1 MEATQGSLNNFLY
14 KLMQERDDYCDK
26 LKYYTKEE
34 QTDSINIL
42 SNNYVNRLKSV
53 MSKASEA
60 VVLEHC
66 FSFMKYY
73 VPNVTNLKEILQE
86 FAAKFDWCNS
96 LKEYYDIS
104 ITLPPSEEAK
114 KVEKRYAQLS
124 QEKLRCELLSKN
136 LGERMDLTFE
146 NVDGKK
152 VSTNCIN
159 TPYVFVDF
167 WASWCKPCRKE
178 IPNMK
183 QAAAKYKDAITV
195 YAVSIDNKREAWQK
209 AIEEDST
216 QEFLQM
222 IGTLRNGTP
231 TRLLKQLDIKTIPA
245 NFLLDKERR
254 IVAKDLRGEQLI
266 QTLDSLMKQRDLFLT
281 TSSTTSW
288 TAVPPASAW

>member
-1 MEATQGSLNNFLY
+1 MRDRCRIIFSKNGPSGLGFAVEQDSCLVLNVDESSPFYNTYCCMEATQGSLNNFLY

-114 KVEKRYAQLS
+114 K
-124 QEKLRCELLSKN
+124 
-136 LGERMDLTFE
+136 
-146 NVDGKK
+146 
-152 VSTNCIN
+152 
-159 TPYVFVDF
+159 
-167 WASWCKPCRKE
+167 
-178 IPNMK
+178 
-183 QAAAKYKDAITV
+183 
-195 YAVSIDNKREAWQK
+195 
-209 AIEEDST
+209 
-216 QEFLQM
+216 
-222 IGTLRNGTP
+222 
-231 TRLLKQLDIKTIPA
+231 
-245 NFLLDKERR
+245 
-254 IVAKDLRGEQLI
+254 
-266 QTLDSLMKQRDLFLT
+266 
-281 TSSTTSW
+281 
-288 TAVPPASAW
+288 

>member
-1 MEATQGSLNNFLY
+1 
-14 KLMQERDDYCDK
+14 MQERDDYCDK

-266 QTLDSLMKQRDLFLT
+266 QTLDSLMKQ
-281 TSSTTSW
+281 
-288 TAVPPASAW
+288 